1 MINDRFTK
9 LADAEI
15 GTSLSRPV
23 LISGISES
31 VAKNGKTFVRMT
43 MKDGAT
49 EQTAT
54 MFDTSVASLELK
66 GITKETIADVILNV
80 IEDGLPVPA
89 IGGAKIEHVGDAVLT
104 SDDDEARNRKDKG

>member
-31 VAKNGKTFVRMT
+31 VAKNGKNIRKNDHEGRCNGTDCNYVRH
-43 MKDGAT
+43 
-49 EQTAT
+49 
-54 MFDTSVASLELK
+54 FCR
-66 GITKETIADVILNV
+66 IT
-80 IEDGLPVPA
+80 
-89 IGGAKIEHVGDAVLT
+89 
-104 SDDDEARNRKDKG
+104 

>member
-1 MINDRFTK
+1 MINDRFTT

-23 LISGISES
+23 LVSSISES

-43 MKDGAT
+43 IKDGVT

-80 IEDGLPVPA
+80 NEYQG
-89 IGGAKIEHVGDAVLT
+89 
-104 SDDDEARNRKDKG
+104 

>member
-31 VAKNGKTFVRMT
+31 VAKNGKTFVRMN

-66 GITKETIADVILNV
+66 GISKEKSPNSL
-80 IEDGLPVPA
+80 L
-89 IGGAKIEHVGDAVLT
+89 L
-104 SDDDEARNRKDKG
+104 